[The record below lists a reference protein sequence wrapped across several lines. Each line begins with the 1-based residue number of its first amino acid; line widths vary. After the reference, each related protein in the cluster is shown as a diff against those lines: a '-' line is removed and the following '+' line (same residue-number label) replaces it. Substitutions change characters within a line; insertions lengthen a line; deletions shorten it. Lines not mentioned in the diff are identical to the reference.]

1 MMGLKKDFFEFLRT
15 KHIVTH
21 FLKFVF
27 EKKLNSRV
35 LGWKTKKKKIGNWG
49 LREVDTYFLEEE
61 INEFYQFFVFQAD

>member
-1 MMGLKKDFFEFLRT
+1 MGLKKDFREILRT

-35 LGWKTKKKKIGNWG
+35 LSQKMKKKK
-49 LREVDTYFLEEE
+49 
-61 INEFYQFFVFQAD
+61 

>member
-1 MMGLKKDFFEFLRT
+1 MGLKKDFFEFLQT

-35 LGWKTKKKKIGNWG
+35 LSQKMKKKKIGNRRFW
-49 LREVDTYFLEEE
+49 ESDTYFFEGGRG
-61 INEFYQFFVFQAD
+61 

>member
-1 MMGLKKDFFEFLRT
+1 MGLKKDFREFLRT

-21 FLKFVF
+21 FFKFVF

-35 LGWKTKKKKIGNWG
+35 LSQKMNEKKIGNREFW
-49 LREVDTYFLEEE
+49 EVDTYFFEEE

>member
-1 MMGLKKDFFEFLRT
+1 MGLKKDFREFLLT

-27 EKKLNSRV
+27 EKNLNSRV
-35 LGWKTKKKKIGNWG
+35 LSQKMKKKKIGNRWFW
-49 LREVDTYFLEEE
+49 EVDTYFLEEE